1 MIPKSQDNVQ
11 MQAAGIK
18 FLRVLRDAKSRNH
31 HWSRLFVLAGCP
43 DKLLVCRTKYLSA
56 QNFKTLKLAVKRFSE
71 AEPPDPAPASEC
83 STSASR
89 SVARQTA
96 TARQRIDLSSVR

>member
-1 MIPKSQDNVQ
+1 MHVS
-11 MQAAGIK
+11 GTK

-43 DKLLVCRTKYLSA
+43 DKTLDVPNTTLSA
-56 QNFKTLKLAVKRFSE
+56 QNSKTLKLWTLKLTVKRFSE
-71 AEPPDPAPASEC
+71 ASPPDPLPASEC

-96 TARQRIDLSSVR
+96 TTRQRIDLSSVR